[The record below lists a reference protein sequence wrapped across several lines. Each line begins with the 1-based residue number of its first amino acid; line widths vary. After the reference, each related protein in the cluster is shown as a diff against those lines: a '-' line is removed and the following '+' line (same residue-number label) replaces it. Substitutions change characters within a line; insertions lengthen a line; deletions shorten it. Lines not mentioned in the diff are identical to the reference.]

1 MSDAVTRKTRAY
13 HTSEANY
20 HEAREKAVERLEEE
34 IQSEVEDLQME
45 LKQKLAI
52 TELDS
57 HILENLEIHFDL
69 D

>member
-1 MSDAVTRKTRAY
+1 MRDPKMESLQSY
-13 HTSEANY
+13 HASEAMY
-20 HEAREKAVERLEEE
+20 HEQRENAVERLEEE
-34 IQSEVEDLQME
+34 IQSEIEDFQFE